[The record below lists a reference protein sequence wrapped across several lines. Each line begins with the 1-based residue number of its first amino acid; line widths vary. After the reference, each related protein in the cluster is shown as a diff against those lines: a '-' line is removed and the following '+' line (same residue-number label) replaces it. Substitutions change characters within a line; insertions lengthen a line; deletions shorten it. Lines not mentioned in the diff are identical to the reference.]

1 MVNPGTAML
10 LALVAYSTGVWAER
24 LAGGLRPWHLTAF
37 WIGLASDTW
46 GTDQM
51 FQLAAGWH
59 LSLHAVTGAIALALM
74 AVHAVWASVV
84 IWRQGPEA
92 RARFHRISVTVWAI
106 WLVPFVT
113 GALIAMR
120 RMA

>member
-1 MVNPGTAML
+1 ML

-24 LAGGLRPWHLTAF
+24 LAGELRPWHLTAF
-37 WIGLASDTW
+37 WVGLASDTW

-51 FQLAAGWH
+51 FHLAAGWH

-74 AVHAVWASVV
+74 AVHAVWALVV
-84 IWRQGPEA
+84 ILHQGPEA

-120 RMA
+120 RMT